1 MQKIATHLRATHEP
15 RQEQNKKFHGYNL
28 SLNVA
33 SNLLFVL
40 FKCSRESS
48 QSVWL
53 LVNPFP
59 TPGLGPDCLIS
70 PSDRPSKKLSTALLA
85 AEFLDFMM
93 LKGRAPAVSMKKREF
108 TIRRM
113 TKKLRGLAM
122 AAILRNVG
130 DEADALLKKEVCE
143 IRGHG

>member
-1 MQKIATHLRATHEP
+1 MP
-15 RQEQNKKFHGYNL
+15 VVNL
-28 SLNVA
+28 FPQQGAGPSLIPP
-33 SNLLFVL
+33 
-40 FKCSRESS
+40 
-48 QSVWL
+48 SVWL

-93 LKGRAPAVSMKKREF
+93 LKGRASAVSMKKREF
-108 TIRRM
+108 TIKRM

-122 AAILRNVG
+122 AAMLSNVG
-130 DEADALLKKEVCE
+130 DETDALLKKEVCE
-143 IRGHG
+143 IMGHG